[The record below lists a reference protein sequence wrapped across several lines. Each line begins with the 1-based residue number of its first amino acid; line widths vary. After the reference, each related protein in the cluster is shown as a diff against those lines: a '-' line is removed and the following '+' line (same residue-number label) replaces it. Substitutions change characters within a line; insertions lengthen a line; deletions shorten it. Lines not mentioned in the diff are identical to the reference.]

1 MRDATRQVIAD
12 VWRDVLKKDDIGVN
26 ENFFDIGGT
35 SLLLAK
41 VFAKLRAA
49 LNCDVTLVDLLR
61 YPTIAALAADFDSRL
76 QNAQGHPGI
85 RVDT

>member
-61 YPTIAALAADFDSRL
+61 YPTIATLAANFDSRL
-76 QNAQGHPGI
+76 QNAQGHPSI